1 MISDFTLGQY
11 YPSKSV
17 VHKIDPR
24 VKIIFLIVTIVL
36 IYCTSNIFSLGFISL
51 TVLTILLVTKVP
63 FSTYFKNLKII
74 LPILVF
80 TFFVNL
86 FYMGDGNV
94 LIEFLI
100 FKITDEGIYRSV
112 FMAVRLVMLILIS
125 SSLTYTTTPNELTDA
140 LESLLAPLKYIG
152 LGNAVHVMFLMMT
165 IALRFIP
172 TLAEETEKIIN
183 AQKARGADFESG
195 RLTERVKAIIP
206 IIIPLLISSVRRA
219 YDLAEAMESRC
230 YNGGKGKTRMNV
242 LRLRRLDYFIF
253 GIMLLITGGVILINY
268 L

>member
-1 MISDFTLGQY
+1 MIGDFTLGQY
-11 YPSKSV
+11 YPAKSV
-17 VHKIDPR
+17 IHKIDPR
-24 VKIIFLIVTIVL
+24 VKIIFLIAIIVL
-36 IYCTSNIFSLGFISL
+36 IYCTANIFSLGFIVL
-51 TVLTILLVTKVP
+51 TVLTILLTTKIP

-80 TFFVNL
+80 TFLLNL

-94 LIEFLI
+94 LVEFLI
-100 FKITDEGIYRSV
+100 FKITDEGVYRSV
-112 FMAVRLVMLILIS
+112 FMAVRLVILILIS

-140 LESLLAPLKYIG
+140 LESLLSPLKCIG
-152 LGNAVHVMFLMMT
+152 LGNAVHVLFLMMT

-195 RLTERVKAIIP
+195 KLSERIKAIIP

-242 LRLRRLDYFIF
+242 LRLRRLDYFAF
-253 GIMLLITGGVILINY
+253 GIMLLITTGVILINS

>member
-1 MISDFTLGQY
+1 MLGDFTLGQY

-24 VKIIFLIVTIVL
+24 FKIIFLIAIIVL
-36 IYCTSNIFSLGFISL
+36 IYCTANVFSLCFAAF
-51 TVLTILLVTKVP
+51 TVLVILFITKVP
-63 FSTYFKNLKII
+63 LSTYLKNLKII
-74 LPILVF
+74 LPILIL
-80 TFFVNL
+80 TFLLNL

-94 LIEFLI
+94 LVQFWI
-100 FKITDEGIYRSV
+100 FKITYDGVYRSV
-112 FMAVRLVMLILIS
+112 FMAVRLVLLILIS

-140 LESLLAPLKYIG
+140 LESLLSPLKYIG
-152 LGNAVHVMFLMMT
+152 LGNAIHVLFLMMT

-195 RLTERVKAIIP
+195 KLIDRIKSIIP

-242 LRLRRLDYFIF
+242 LHLKTLDYLSLAVMLFICAA
-253 GIMLLITGGVILINY
+253 IIVINLI
-268 L
+268 